1 MAEDRL
7 ERIENKL
14 DGLVQDVGTLK
25 TDVGTLKADVSTL
38 KVGQVERR
46 RHMEVL
52 HEEVL
57 DRIKAVTLDPQAIDD
72 KIARG
77 DNAVR
82 AEFNE
87 RIGLIE
93 SAIRKN
99 S

>member
-14 DGLVQDVGTLK
+14 DGLVQDVGTIK
-25 TDVGTLKADVSTL
+25 VDVGTL
-38 KVGQVERR
+38 KVGQVELR

-57 DRIKAVTLDPQAIDD
+57 DRTKAVTLDPQAIDD

-82 AEFNE
+82 AEVDA
-87 RIGLIE
+87 RLGLIE

-99 S
+99 P

>member
-1 MAEDRL
+1 MAEDGL
-7 ERIENKL
+7 ERIEGKL
-14 DGLVQDVGTLK
+14 DSLVQDVGTLK
-25 TDVGTLKADVSTL
+25 VDVSTL
-38 KVGQVERR
+38 KVGQIELR

-57 DRIKAVTLDPQAIDD
+57 DRLKDVTLDPQAIDD

-82 AEFNE
+82 AELGA

-99 S
+99 P